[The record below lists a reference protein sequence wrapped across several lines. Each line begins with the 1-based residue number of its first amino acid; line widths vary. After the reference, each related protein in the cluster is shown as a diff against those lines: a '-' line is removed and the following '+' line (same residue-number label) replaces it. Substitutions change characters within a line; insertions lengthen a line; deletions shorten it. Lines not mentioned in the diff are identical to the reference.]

1 MKCEDMGGCFLG
13 ISFPRQF
20 LGRLKKVEDRLVK
33 MELERPR
40 GSRLGGKAKMMGWGG
55 VQDLYFVSYLIS
67 YLIFFV
73 DGGTGLR
80 LW

>member
-1 MKCEDMGGCFLG
+1 MKAGCQEG
-13 ISFPRQF
+13 PCIAEGKR
-20 LGRLKKVEDRLVK
+20 GDRLVK

-40 GSRLGGKAKMMGWGG
+40 GSRLGGKAKMVGWGG